1 MEIKMEKIRTWTAAV
16 LAIAAALFAFT
27 NFSIEGYLWDKEK
40 DDVVTAKE
48 LEEKTSD
55 AYIGRPAAE
64 DVKTV
69 TTKEEYDGL
78 MGSVEVVS
86 VKPKAVIATGVYSL
100 GKWSEPYVKSRKRAT
115 KRKKAQVLT
124 STFLARIWG
133 EYSQYYFIQLE
144 DDSYILAQMNDCV
157 ADEIEKGEGL
167 RIPLGHKIAY
177 SQAAK
182 NELDEM
188 CQEYGADTNYVFY
201 AIDDN
206 WQKEHSFVLFISRVL
221 AALAS
226 LIVVVIAATLL
237 SGMFK
242 RAGKRKNAV

>member
-1 MEIKMEKIRTWTAAV
+1 MEKMKTWISAV
-16 LAIAAALFAFT
+16 LAIAAALFVFT
-27 NFSIEGYLWDKEK
+27 NFSIEGFLWDKEK

-55 AYIGRPAAE
+55 TYIGRPAAE
-64 DVKTV
+64 DVKTI

-78 MGSVEVVS
+78 IGSVEVVS
-86 VKPKAVIATGVYSL
+86 AKPKTVIATGVYSL
-100 GKWSEPYVKSRKRAT
+100 GKWSEPYTKSRKRAT

-133 EYSQYYFIQLE
+133 EYSQYYLIQLD

-157 ADEIEKGEGL
+157 ADEIEKGEGVRL
-167 RIPLGHKIAY
+167 PLGHKLAF

-182 NELDEM
+182 NELDEI
-188 CQEYGADTNYVFY
+188 CQEYGADTKYVFY

-206 WQKEHSFVLFISRVL
+206 WQKENSFLFFISRIL
-221 AALAS
+221 AAFVS
-226 LIVVVIAATLL
+226 LIAVSAIVMFLL
-237 SGMFK
+237 GKISGRRNK
-242 RAGKRKNAV
+242 EAI